1 VSLASVSIGD
11 TPYFALLR
19 ARLDFLGDRQRLIAE
34 NIANAATPGF
44 TPRDLDSAAFE
55 RAIERAARGG
65 EVSRIPTARAI
76 ARPDSETTLDGNSV
90 VLEDQAQRAMETRM
104 AFETGLSLY
113 QKGLQLMRMAARPPG
128 R

>member
-1 VSLASVSIGD
+1 MSIAD
-11 TPYFALLR
+11 SSYFALLR

-34 NIANAATPGF
+34 NIANASTPGY
-44 TPRDLDSAAFE
+44 TPRDLDGAAFE
-55 RAIERAARGG
+55 KAMARA
-65 EVSRIPTARAI
+65 SRSGDTTGLPTARAV

-90 VLEDQAQRAMETRM
+90 VLEDQAMRAMEVRM
-104 AFETGLSLY
+104 QFETGLSLY